1 MLHLFGF
8 EKIGVVVGDLFFVD
22 PEPIPGQESP
32 ERGVRLE
39 VRLLEQGT
47 APGSIYAARPILVD
61 KPIWRVDLLE
71 SVDGP
76 PGSFDRTHHH
86 PRFTG
91 WEPGGR
97 EFVTELS
104 RDPYPWVETALG
116 DLQSLLAGAG
126 VSADLVTEDD
136 PRLVAAAAQEIVAT
150 IKSLMDRVHAGELAQ
165 QPVDDDLVSVRAGW
179 L

>member
-8 EKIGVVVGDLFFVD
+8 EKVGVVVGDLFFVD
-22 PEPIPGQESP
+22 PRPLPGQESP

-47 APGSIYAARPILVD
+47 APGSIYAARPIVVD
-61 KPIWRVDLLE
+61 RPIWRADLLE

-86 PRFTG
+86 PRFSG

-97 EFVTELS
+97 EFVPALS
-104 RDPYPWVETALG
+104 EDPFTWLQDALS
-116 DLQSLLAGAG
+116 DLGALLARAG
-126 VSADLVTEDD
+126 LSPD
-136 PRLVAAAAQEIVAT
+136 LVAADDARLLREAAPEIVAT
-150 IKSLMDRVHAGELAQ
+150 IKTVMDRVHAGELAQ
-165 QPVDDDLVSVRAGW
+165 PPVDDDLVSVRMGW